1 MQAPVLILYQ
11 VRFARC
17 GCCAGGLERKCR
29 RLAGGRA
36 DNGEPTSRPPVPGRG
51 HLFQQGS
58 PPSPPWCVRP
68 GTPSFLSLH
77 QKRNRRPVSG
87 SPVGTKISKNRERR
101 LDPIEPC
108 LGRGYRQG
116 GRGWCS
122 DIGPW
127 SAQGA
132 CLLQCSSFPEELNIG
147 SRGVDEDLGIAQGRL
162 VFETLPVE
170 SGRVEAGRFQRGQC
184 AAPNAEIVDLSG
196 ACFLVQSGGI
206 LADRCRQACTDVGCR
221 GR

>member
-1 MQAPVLILYQ
+1 MQAPVLILYR

-17 GCCAGGLERKCR
+17 GCCAGGLERKSR

-77 QKRNRRPVSG
+77 QKRNRQPVSG
-87 SPVGTKISKNRERR
+87 SPVGTKISTTRGLR

-108 LGRGYRQG
+108 LGRGHRQRRG
-116 GRGWCS
+116 G
-122 DIGPW
+122 W
-127 SAQGA
+127 SLKLCPLSPAVERLTA
-132 CLLQCSSFPEELNIG
+132 SSGVSARRQTPRPSISPE
-147 SRGVDEDLGIAQGRL
+147 
-162 VFETLPVE
+162 PV
-170 SGRVEAGRFQRGQC
+170 SWYNPVGFWPIVVGNPVSTSVAAAVEV
-184 AAPNAEIVDLSG
+184 PEIL
-196 ACFLVQSGGI
+196 
-206 LADRCRQACTDVGCR
+206 
-221 GR
+221 